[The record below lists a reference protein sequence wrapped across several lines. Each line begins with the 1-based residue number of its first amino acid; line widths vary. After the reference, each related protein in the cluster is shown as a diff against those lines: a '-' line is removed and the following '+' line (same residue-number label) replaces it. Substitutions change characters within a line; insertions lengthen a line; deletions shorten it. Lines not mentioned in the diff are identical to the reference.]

1 MILFIYIRKV
11 PRVIKRNL
19 TNGHVETIG
28 NKRTE
33 GHGLIPPTNPNIQPT
48 SILTPNNISNQIKSI
63 ENNKFLKIKPKPY
76 ISFD

>member
-1 MILFIYIRKV
+1 L

-33 GHGLIPPTNPNIQPT
+33 GHGLIPPIHPNIQST
-48 SILTPNNISNQIKSI
+48 SILTPNQSNQIKSI
-63 ENNKFLKIKPKPY
+63 ENNKFFKMKPKAY